1 MPTAVSENYM
11 LASAAFA
18 SEENWVEIA
27 SPVSSEDEKF
37 EKMRRVSEYIDHE
50 LWEPA
55 QKFRAKYDKNWKKFY
70 EFYKGKQWPTFKRS
84 WQACLVI
91 NMVFATI
98 EAVVSTMSDNKPKIN
113 LLPSDPSQE
122 TYVETI
128 SALIDTVWRRRGVLY
143 AIQDALRA
151 ALIYGVGFVK
161 VFWNPNLEGGLGDID
176 VSTPS
181 PWSIWV
187 EPYCKSIEDSS
198 FVIQGDYVSLDYVR
212 RMYPENA
219 KYVRPGMGA
228 PKSRKQTKG
237 GTIDFQEDPALWIT
251 PMTGSQILADIT
263 DTRREDS
270 RLDQKGNSQQ
280 CFLVEC
286 WFLDDEVEEEPEEV
300 VAVMPESEGGTVER
314 VRQVT
319 SRPKYP
325 FGRVVTKVGNV
336 VLRDMPA
343 PYKMYDW
350 PYVLFRDNVD
360 PEEPFYGFGEVELL
374 KDPQREL
381 NKRRSQ
387 IADNITLMGNG
398 FWIVDTNSRVDRDK
412 LSNRPGLVV
421 TKQPGSE
428 VRREAPIALP
438 SHLFENINMIMKDM
452 QNLTGVGDVLGGIVP
467 RGIRS
472 GAGLSEAQDIAA
484 TRVRLKVKHMERS
497 ISEIGKLMIK
507 LVKQYYTVPRVISIL
522 GANGSVQWVNFDGS
536 KISGDW
542 DIIIGCG
549 STLPVSKSLRFEQA
563 VRLYQLQA
571 IDRRALLEAAD
582 FPNREDILKRLGDD
596 QGAGGDQVPT
606 RSLQP
611 PPKKTDNSRSR
622 MTGRSMLADTGVS
635 QGAAPGGSATFN
647 SPPSGP

>member
-1 MPTAVSENYM
+1 MDRA
-11 LASAAFA
+11 LAAFEDP
-18 SEENWVEIA
+18 SSWIEVGSVN
-27 SPVSSEDEKF
+27 SEDEKF
-37 EKMRRVSEYIDHE
+37 QEWARISGYIDKE
-50 LWEPA
+50 LWAPA
-55 QKFRAKYDKNWKKFY
+55 QVFRSKFDKNWKKFY
-70 EFYKGKQWPTFKRS
+70 DFYKGKQWPTFKRS

-91 NMVFATI
+91 NMTFATI
-98 EAVVSTMSDNKPKIN
+98 ESIVSTMSDNKPKIN
-113 LLPSDPSQE
+113 LLPSDPSQDV
-122 TYVETI
+122 YVETI
-128 SALIDTVWRRRGVLY
+128 SALIDTIWRRRGVLY

-176 VSTPS
+176 VSSPS

-187 EPYCKSIEDSS
+187 EPYCNNFEDSS
-198 FVIQGDYVSLDYVR
+198 FVIQGDWVSLDYVR

-228 PKSRKQTKG
+228 PKNRKQTKG
-237 GTIDFQEDPALWIT
+237 SQIDFQEDPALWIT

-263 DTRREDS
+263 DTRRES
-270 RLDQKGNSQQ
+270 NHSNKSSESNQ
-280 CFLVEC
+280 CFLTEC
-286 WFLDDEVEEEPEEV
+286 WFLDDEVDEVPEEV

-314 VRQVT
+314 VKQIT
-319 SRPKYP
+319 SKPKYP
-325 FGRVVTKVGNV
+325 YGRVVTKVGQI

-343 PYKMYDW
+343 PYRMYDW

-374 KDPQREL
+374 KDPQKEL

-398 FWIVDTNSRVDRDK
+398 FWVVDTNSRVDRDK
-412 LSNRPGLVV
+412 LSNRPGLIV

-428 VRREAPIALP
+428 VRRESPLP
-438 SHLFENINMIMKDM
+438 LPAHLFENINLIMRDM

-497 ISEIGKLMIK
+497 IADIGKLMIK
-507 LVKQYYTVPRVISIL
+507 LVKQYYTTPRVIAIL
-522 GANGSVQWVNFDGS
+522 GANGNVQWVNFDGGQ
-536 KISGDW
+536 IEGDW
-542 DIIIGCG
+542 DIIIGTG
-549 STLPVSKSLRFEQA
+549 STLPVSRSLRFEQA

-571 IDRRALLEAAD
+571 IDRRALLDAAD
-582 FPNREDILKRLGDD
+582 FPNREEILNRLGDD
-596 QGAGGDQVPT
+596 KGAGGNQVPT
-606 RSLQP
+606 RGINP
-611 PPKKTDNSRSR
+611 PPRKTDNSRSR
-622 MTGRSMLADTGVS
+622 MTGRSMLADTQIS
-635 QGAAPGGSATFN
+635 KDAAPGGSATFG
-647 SPPSGP
+647 STPSGP